1 MSDTLSSPDLET
13 AAITTEGK
21 LTGSAARTRKRLSR
35 PWASV
40 ASILIAV
47 LWTIPT
53 LGLFISSFRP
63 RDQILTSGWWE
74 FFLNPEV
81 TGENYVDV
89 LASGTTQLTM
99 LESFVNSIAIT
110 IPATIVPLMIASMAA
125 YSFAWIDFKDATS
138 CSSSSSRCR
147 SCPSRWPWCRC

>member
-13 AAITTEGK
+13 VAITTGGK
-21 LTGSAARTRKRLSR
+21 LSKSAARTRKRLSR
-35 PWASV
+35 PWASA
-40 ASILIAV
+40 ASIVIAV
-47 LWTIPT
+47 LWTVPT

-74 FFLNPEV
+74 FFLNPQV
-81 TGENYVDV
+81 TGETYVDV

-110 IPATIVPLMIASMAA
+110 IPATIVPLMIASLTDYA
-125 YSFAWIDFKDATS
+125 YAWIDCKVRNF
-138 CSSSSSRCR
+138 
-147 SCPSRWPWCRC
+147 